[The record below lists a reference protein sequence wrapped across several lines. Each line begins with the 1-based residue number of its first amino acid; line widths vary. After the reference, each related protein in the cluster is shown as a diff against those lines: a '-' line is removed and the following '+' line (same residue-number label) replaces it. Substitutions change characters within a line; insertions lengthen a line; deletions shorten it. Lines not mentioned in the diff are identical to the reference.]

1 MSNPRYELH
10 KEKLAHFY
18 QKHDPMKIRH
28 IDLFLAKVDTNTLN
42 NQLLVKYGESPGLDS
57 ELYTR
62 RLEGVRTSSRVR
74 AQRGG
79 SEGYYPASVTA
90 INSDGTYNLMFD
102 DGAVEHNA
110 RPSLLE
116 IDSGPSPQ
124 RTQGSNQER
133 ILELQQRLASTKA
146 ETDRMRGQVSD
157 ISSDGAFQQA
167 HGPNHN
173 MQTPQRQGPAMEYQ
187 VQSLQKELDSA
198 HKMHDPQFSKFS
210 DSHI

>member
-1 MSNPRYELH
+1 
-10 KEKLAHFY
+10 
-18 QKHDPMKIRH
+18 
-28 IDLFLAKVDTNTLN
+28 
-42 NQLLVKYGESPGLDS
+42 
-57 ELYTR
+57 
-62 RLEGVRTSSRVR
+62 
-74 AQRGG
+74 
-79 SEGYYPASVTA
+79 
-90 INSDGTYNLMFD
+90 MFD

-198 HKMHDPQFSKFS
+198 HKMHEVQLQRQASEVQELKVTLQTLLQEKQKGGGCWFC
-210 DSHI
+210 